1 MLGSNLKFE
10 GGEAEKG
17 EQGRTITQHG
27 LCGTT
32 RRESLSLKC
41 VDNKEDLNRK
51 MALERHEHC
60 SLVFVHEN
68 LPTDELAGT
77 KWVNDLK

>member
-51 MALERHEHC
+51 ML
-60 SLVFVHEN
+60 
-68 LPTDELAGT
+68 
-77 KWVNDLK
+77 